1 MTLRG
6 RNLLPL
12 ARGRPCGVEKMK
24 KRLPPLNVRGK
35 SVILQPQSK
44 KTKKT

>member
-1 MTLRG
+1 LGFFVFFRATRWKHS
-6 RNLLPL
+6 
-12 ARGRPCGVEKMK
+12 AHEKMK

-44 KTKKT
+44 KTKKHD

>member
-1 MTLRG
+1 
-6 RNLLPL
+6 
-12 ARGRPCGVEKMK
+12 MK

-44 KTKKT
+44 KTKNRKKHD